1 LPYILWALIVIIRE
15 DSGLDI
21 KIEHFENSREDP
33 EEYYYK
39 TDGNNL
45 RKLAYLSTEDI
56 ESEPRSITQDLV
68 EYESGIKAN
77 RFALISDIG
86 GREQ

>member
-1 LPYILWALIVIIRE
+1 MARISE

-21 KIEHFENSREDP
+21 KMEHFENPRMEQ

-45 RKLAYLSTEDI
+45 RKLGSLSTDDT

-68 EYESGIKAN
+68 EYKLGIEAN
-77 RFALISDIG
+77 RFALISDIR
-86 GREQ
+86 GREQYARWRL

>member
-1 LPYILWALIVIIRE
+1 MVKIRE

-21 KIEHFENSREDP
+21 KMEHLENPRMEQ

-45 RKLAYLSTEDI
+45 RKLGYLSTDDT

-68 EYESGIKAN
+68 EYESGIEAI
-77 RFALISDIG
+77 RFALIGDIG
-86 GREQ
+86 GREQYARWRL